1 MLVSDL
7 FANMSDFSGDN
18 FCFETEA
25 ALDVID
31 DMLARN
37 VERGKLTI
45 IKRHKVAKIITFN
58 NRIASL
64 QAIDLDNLVCNQIT
78 GWMFVDATRDGYI
91 LPIVGIEHVTGTES
105 RDETGEP
112 HAPTAADTLM
122 TTEFIFCPY
131 KHPTEAGGEVE
142 DCYVAELQ
150 TGTPRETEGMAI
162 FPSGLRKRRIVPFTR
177 IVEQDIAAEYNPG
190 PRAKFFR
197 DSVGIG
203 YHPIVIPSGD
213 GISPATIPTK
223 PFQIPFGALVPIH
236 FTNYLSGG
244 MTIGATYVAS
254 RAYQAPSVE
263 WAIGEA
269 AGEAAAYCAGYQIYT
284 HELLET
290 PEHVRGLQDWLVT
303 KRGVPLYWY
312 DDVKP
317 SDPDFAEAQLEPF
330 DEPGKHESSATLHY
344 RQ

>member
-1 MLVSDL
+1 
-7 FANMSDFSGDN
+7 MSS
-18 FCFETEA
+18 
-25 ALDVID
+25 
-31 DMLARN
+31 
-37 VERGKLTI
+37 TI
-45 IKRHKVAKIITFN
+45 CSPECRTRQADGNQCATSCGFITFN

-91 LPIVGIEHVTGTES
+91 LPIVGIEHDTGTES
-105 RDETGEP
+105 RSETGEP
-112 HAPTAADTLM
+112 HAPAVADTLM

-131 KHPTEAGGEVE
+131 KHPTDEGGQTE
-142 DCYVAELQ
+142 DCSSPNSRREH
-150 TGTPRETEGMAI
+150 PRNREACGL
-162 FPSGLRKRRIVPFTR
+162 SGGLRNAYRSVTR
-177 IVEQDIAAEYNPG
+177 IDEQDIAAEYNPG

-203 YHPIVIPSGD
+203 YHPIVIPPGD

-236 FTNYLSGG
+236 YTNYLSGG

-254 RAYQAPSVE
+254 RAYHAPSVE

-269 AGEAAAYCAGYQIYT
+269 AGEAAAYCAGYKIYT

-290 PEHVRGLQDWLVT
+290 PDHVRG
-303 KRGVPLYWY
+303 
-312 DDVKP
+312 
-317 SDPDFAEAQLEPF
+317 AEW
-330 DEPGKHESSATLHY
+330 S
-344 RQ
+344 